1 MRRFVWRLQRVLDV
15 RTKQEQIKRAEL
27 MKLTETLAKTRAE
40 LMMQKRILKN
50 IISQIT
56 KKDSHQRL
64 SEQELFLQCSQE
76 SDLRIKQLGNQVGQ
90 LESQQKEK
98 IAEVIK
104 LKKLTEGLE
113 KLRAQTKKEFMY
125 KEEQLEQ
132 KQLDEGAVVGFV
144 RKSYK

>member
-76 SDLRIKQLGNQVGQ
+76 SDLRIRQLGNQIGQ

-113 KLRAQTKKEFMY
+113 KLRAQTKKDFMY

>member
-27 MKLTETLAKTRAE
+27 MMLTEKLAKTRAE

-56 KKDSHQRL
+56 EKDSHQRL

-76 SDLRIKQLGNQVGQ
+76 SDLRIRQLGNQIGQ

-104 LKKLTEGLE
+104 LKKLTKGLE
-113 KLRAQTKKEFMY
+113 KLRAQTKKDFMY

>member
-15 RTKQEQIKRAEL
+15 RTKQEQIERVEL
-27 MKLTETLAKTRAE
+27 MMLTEKLAKTRAE

-56 KKDSHQRL
+56 KKDAHQRL
-64 SEQELFLQCSQE
+64 SEQELFLRCSQE

-113 KLRAQTKKEFMY
+113 KLRAQTKKDFMY

>member
-15 RTKQEQIKRAEL
+15 RTKQEQIERVEL
-27 MKLTETLAKTRAE
+27 MMLTEKLAKTRAE